1 MRNHGKAVY
10 GSRGLLRDLT
20 NRPAVLVICSAS
32 YHEQGFFAGARK
44 RHADDATRRRNQP
57 EKRPGA
63 IEYLHTRVG
72 SDVQP
77 SFRIDCHAIAIAP
90 LKHREIPP
98 VGEQARG
105 LDVESDERTAIGDIK
120 CLVVRAECDAVG
132 AEVIPYDGDPFGPA

>member
-10 GSRGLLRDLT
+10 GSGGLLRTLT
-20 NRPAVLVICSAS
+20 NRPAVLVIGPAS
-32 YHEQGFFAGARK
+32 YHEQRFFAGACERD
-44 RHADDATRRRNQP
+44 ADDATRRRNQP
-57 EKRPGA
+57 EELPGA
-63 IEYLHTRVG
+63 IEYLHTWVG
-72 SDVQP
+72 SDLQP

-105 LDVESDERTAIGDIK
+105 LDVESDERAAIGDIE

-132 AEVIPYDGDPFGPA
+132 AEVIC